1 MKSESE
7 HEAGRDTIL
16 THGVASEY
24 PGVLFHAVGRR
35 AVWAVLWEASLR
47 LWSDDAFGLAGNVA
61 FRGLLAI
68 FPFLI
73 FTSSLTAFIG
83 DRSMADTLIDFLIA
97 IVPQELVGPIVT
109 EVKQVMT
116 VPRGGVLSIGILLT
130 IWFAV
135 GGVDGV
141 RVGLNRAY
149 GIRET
154 RSTLALYAVQV
165 AVVIVAGLA
174 LVLVGYLLVLA
185 PRLGSV
191 LHNVLPGFDP
201 ASMTVGLIRYPAAAI
216 ILVAALFVAHV
227 FLPARRTRFD
237 NVWPGVLFTLV
248 VWTLLASA
256 FSFYLRSFA
265 SYSSYYAGLAGI
277 VAALYFIYLA
287 ALVLIFGGE
296 FNRALRIRRLA
307 RLMSDERGQGEE
319 STLQTN
325 AGGPPGRGDD

>member
-1 MKSESE
+1 MKEESH
-7 HEAGRDTIL
+7 HESGRDTVL
-16 THGVASEY
+16 SHGVLSKHPED
-24 PGVLFHAVGRR
+24 LFHSTGWR
-35 AVWAVLWEASLR
+35 APWAVLREASLR

-61 FRGLLAI
+61 FRALLAV

-83 DRSMADTLIDFLIA
+83 DRSMADTLIEFLIA
-97 IVPQELVGPIVT
+97 IVPQDLVEPIVF

-116 VPRGGVLSIGILLT
+116 VQRGGVLSVGILLT

-154 RSTLALYAVQV
+154 RSTVALFAIQA
-165 AVVIVAGLA
+165 AVVVVAGLA

-185 PRLGSV
+185 PRVGSM
-191 LHNVLPGFDP
+191 LHTLMPGFDP
-201 ASMTVGLIRYPAAAI
+201 ASVTIALIRYPAAAA
-216 ILVAALFVAHV
+216 ILVAALFVAHY
-227 FLPARRTRFD
+227 FLPARRTAFAHI
-237 NVWPGVLFTLV
+237 WPGVLFTLTL
-248 VWTLLASA
+248 WTLLATA
-256 FSFYLRSFA
+256 FSYYLGSFA

-277 VAALYFIYLA
+277 VATLYFMYLA

-307 RLMSDERGQGEE
+307 RALS
-319 STLQTN
+319 
-325 AGGPPGRGDD
+325 GD

>member
-1 MKSESE
+1 MNAKSDR
-7 HEAGRDTIL
+7 EAGRDAVL
-16 THGVASEY
+16 THGVLTEH
-24 PGVLFHAVGRR
+24 PEDLFHGTGWRG
-35 AVWAVLWEASLR
+35 VWAVLREASLR

-61 FRGLLAI
+61 FRALLAI

-83 DRSMADTLIDFLIA
+83 DRSMADNLIDFLIA
-97 IVPQELVGPIVT
+97 IVPQELVGPIVS
-109 EVKQVMT
+109 EVEQVMT
-116 VPRGGVLSIGILLT
+116 VPRGGVLSVGILLT

-154 RSTLALYAVQV
+154 RSTVVLYAVQV
-165 AVVIVAGLA
+165 GVVVVAGLA

-185 PRLGSV
+185 PRVGSM
-191 LHNVLPGFDP
+191 LHAVMPDFDP
-201 ASMTVGLIRYPAAAI
+201 ASVTVGLVRYPAAAV

-227 FLPARRTRFD
+227 FLPARRTRFS
-237 NVWPGVLFTLV
+237 NIWPGVLFTLTA
-248 VWTLLASA
+248 WTLLAVV
-256 FSFYLRSFA
+256 FSFYLGSFA
-265 SYSSYYAGLAGI
+265 RYSSYYAGLAGI
-277 VAALYFIYLA
+277 VAALYFMYLA

-307 RLMSDERGQGEE
+307 RVLGDEG
-319 STLQTN
+319 
-325 AGGPPGRGDD
+325 

>member
-1 MKSESE
+1 MNAKSDR
-7 HEAGRDTIL
+7 EAGRDAVL
-16 THGVASEY
+16 THGVLTEH
-24 PGVLFHAVGRR
+24 PEDLFHGTGWRGA
-35 AVWAVLWEASLR
+35 WAVLREASLR

-61 FRGLLAI
+61 FRALLAI

-83 DRSMADTLIDFLIA
+83 DRSMADNLIDFLIA
-97 IVPQELVGPIVT
+97 IVPQELVGPIVS
-109 EVKQVMT
+109 EVEQVMT
-116 VPRGGVLSIGILLT
+116 VPRGGVLSVGILLT

-154 RSTLALYAVQV
+154 RSTVVLYAVQV
-165 AVVIVAGLA
+165 GVVVVAGLA

-185 PRLGSV
+185 PRVGSM
-191 LHNVLPGFDP
+191 LHAVMPDFDP
-201 ASMTVGLIRYPAAAI
+201 ASVTVGLVRYPAAAV

-227 FLPARRTRFD
+227 FLPARRTRFS
-237 NVWPGVLFTLV
+237 NIWPGVLFTLTA
-248 VWTLLASA
+248 WTLLAVA
-256 FSFYLRSFA
+256 FSFYLGSFA
-265 SYSSYYAGLAGI
+265 RYSSYYAGLAGI
-277 VAALYFIYLA
+277 VAALYFMYLA

-307 RLMSDERGQGEE
+307 RVLGEE
-319 STLQTN
+319 
-325 AGGPPGRGDD
+325 G